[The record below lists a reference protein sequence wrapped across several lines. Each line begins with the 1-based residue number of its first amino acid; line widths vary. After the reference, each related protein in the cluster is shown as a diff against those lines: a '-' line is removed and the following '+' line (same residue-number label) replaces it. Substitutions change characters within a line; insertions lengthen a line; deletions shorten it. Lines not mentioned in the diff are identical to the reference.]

1 MNAPYIPGSGLMAAA
16 NRRWT
21 RLAARQPMRI
31 DLDHAIVTFTFD
43 DFPKS
48 AATTGAEALERR
60 GWRGTYY
67 ASAGYAGGETHHGVM
82 FDAGDLI
89 RLDAAGHEIACHTY
103 GHLDASAVSD
113 RKLLADV
120 ERNAR
125 ALAAMGLETEIS
137 SFAFA
142 YGEATPA
149 AKLTLGRRFDT
160 LRGIQAGINR
170 GAADRGLLK
179 SVPLDGGEAG
189 IARAVEAAG
198 TLPDHPGWLI
208 YYAHD
213 IQDDPTEW
221 GCTPGQF
228 ERVCEAVTAS
238 GARVMTMAQAVAHMK
253 KKTGDNPGEDP
264 V

>member
-1 MNAPYIPGSGLMAAA
+1 MNAPYTPGSGLGAAL
-16 NRRWT
+16 NRRWV
-21 RLAARQPMRI
+21 RFAARQPMRI

-48 AATTGAEALERR
+48 AATTGAAVLERH

-67 ASAGYAGGETHHGVM
+67 ASAGYAGGETHHGIM
-82 FDAGDLI
+82 FDAGDLA
-89 RLDAAGHEIACHTY
+89 RLTAAGHEIACHTY

-113 RKLLADV
+113 RALVADV

-125 ALAAMGLETEIS
+125 ALAAMGHEAEIT

-149 AKLTLGRRFDT
+149 AKRALGGRFAT
-160 LRGIQAGINR
+160 LRGIRAGINR
-170 GAADRGLLK
+170 GTVDRGLLA

-189 IARAVEAAG
+189 IARAIEAAG

-213 IQDDPTEW
+213 IQDEPTQW
-221 GCTPGQF
+221 GCTPAQF
-228 ERVCEAVTAS
+228 ERVCEAVEAS
-238 GARVMTMAQAVAHMK
+238 GAQVMTMAEAARLM
-253 KKTGDNPGEDP
+253 GREE
-264 V
+264 